1 MSTLYIMSILET
13 NEGMPR
19 RGSEN
24 MELSLE
30 AQEKKEEELEK
41 KMAAKERAE
50 KVGQEMKST
59 QKTMQ
64 NIMAN
69 IQQVL
74 QAVRQIRQ
82 QLGLDINN
90 EDVPSVKSDQKTL
103 EQLKQKL
110 AGLISQMDDLKLA
123 LKSEEITRLRQIN
136 PNLVE
141 EELGRMADK
150 AVKNILS
157 RIEN

>member
-1 MSTLYIMSILET
+1 MSILET

-24 MELSLE
+24 IESSLE

-50 KVGQEMKST
+50 KVGQEMKNT
-59 QKTMQ
+59 KKTMQ

-82 QLGLDINN
+82 QLGLDTTN
-90 EDVPSVKSDQKTL
+90 EDVPSVKRGQKTL

-110 AGLISQMDDLKLA
+110 AGLMSQMDDLKSA

-141 EELGRMADK
+141 GELDRMADE
-150 AVKNILS
+150 AVKNIVS
-157 RIEN
+157 QIEN